1 MESVTGVYRLRFISY
16 LLSKTGLPFF
26 TPWHRAP
33 LSHVRLC
40 NPMDCNPPDCS
51 VHKIL
56 QARIL
61 EWVAISF
68 SRESSQPRDQT
79 QASCITSR
87 RHKEAAFL
95 PQRML
100 FFFFNLITTDLSK
113 PIPVSQKNEICS
125 STSIFVF
132 PSLPPF
138 PRPTPIISDSAFL
151 FQLVVAFMTSH
162 FQSYYE

>member
-1 MESVTGVYRLRFISY
+1 MSDSATPWTVTLQTAQSIRFSRQEY
-16 LLSKTGLPFF
+16 WSGLPF
-26 TPWHRAP
+26 
-33 LSHVRLC
+33 LS
-40 NPMDCNPPDCS
+40 PENPPNPGI
-51 VHKIL
+51 KPRPPAL
-56 QARIL
+56 QAGDTRKL
-61 EWVAISF
+61 LF
-68 SRESSQPRDQT
+68 YLRG
-79 QASCITSR
+79 C
-87 RHKEAAFL
+87 
-95 PQRML
+95 

-151 FQLVVAFMTSH
+151 FQLVFAFMTSH